1 MAEEIAL
8 TDEYKSR
15 TIIHQVDLQEL
26 QGGGIQTCIRDMI
39 TYAPDDH
46 VIHVVGVQGPRNEA
60 PLGRWT
66 TVEVGGRHVQFMPV
80 ARLGEPGPRRVPD
93 SITLFIGL
101 AKYRKSIRPST
112 VQVHR
117 VETAA
122 MAKLLFPRCHVIQ
135 FIHGD
140 GLADLSEHSDSFWRF
155 MPVAARS
162 LQRWAVR
169 AADQVHVFSA
179 AGGRRFGQYRKDVR
193 VWRTWYDPAVFF
205 SNPQESR
212 SGDVLWVGRLE
223 PPKDPLLALETLACL
238 RAAGRSVR
246 LTLVGSGGLMQKVHD
261 ALVRLDLLSAV
272 TLVPYLSREE
282 IAAAMRRHR
291 VLLMT
296 SHYEGSPR
304 VLIEALACGMQVVA
318 TKEADP
324 DGVVRDRSPNLRVA
338 SRQPSAIADVLNRVL
353 TQSDPEITDPDDEYE
368 ILPYSAPT
376 LVAKIMST

>member
-26 QGGGIQTCIRDMI
+26 GGGGIQTCIRDMI

-46 VIHVVGVQGPRNEA
+46 VIRVVGVQGPGNEA

-80 ARLGEPGPRRVPD
+80 ARLGAPGPRRVPE

-101 AKYRKSIRPST
+101 AKYRKSIRPTT

-162 LQRWAVR
+162 LQRWAVK

-193 VWRTWYDPAVFF
+193 VWRTWYDPAIFF
-205 SNPQESR
+205 SKPQESR

-272 TLVPYLSREE
+272 TLVPYLPREE